1 MDVHA
6 FCSDLNRLVMD
17 YLVIEGYKTAAEE
30 FSKEANLAPPIDLES
45 IETRMSIREA
55 VQRGEVE
62 EAIAKV
68 NDLDAGVSPRRY
80 SYFKSTHAWRQ
91 APYD

>member
-1 MDVHA
+1 
-6 FCSDLNRLVMD
+6 MD

-30 FSKEANLAPPIDLES
+30 FSKEANLAPPVDLDS

-68 NDLDAGVSPRRY
+68 NDLDSDVSISHSHCFSPRVLQV
-80 SYFKSTHAWRQ
+80 HCVCWRRMRT
-91 APYD
+91 PRFI

>member
-1 MDVHA
+1 
-6 FCSDLNRLVMD
+6 MD

-30 FSKEANLAPPIDLES
+30 FSKEANLAPPIDLDS

-68 NDLDAGVSPRRY
+68 NDLDSDVSISHSRCVFPPGSSKVDGVCWRRMRTPR
-80 SYFKSTHAWRQ
+80 FI
-91 APYD
+91 